1 MADFV
6 FPLEALK
13 DDAVT
18 ILTAAGDT
26 TPHTFGERGIAA
38 LGSAPRYVWVPT
50 RTRDKNTT
58 PTAKTEELRSIGQV
72 REHVEVHCW
81 GTSFRQAFALRNNL
95 LVAVHRSV
103 AVSAQIE
110 GGQWID
116 PAQAWNQSG
125 EVYVLELSLES
136 PIADAFVD
144 LTTLEQ
150 PEQST
155 ELLTAADVDAYQSP
169 DGDTDGEL
177 IVTVT
182 NP

>member
-6 FPLEALK
+6 YPIEALK
-13 DDAVT
+13 DDAEA

-26 TPHTFGERGIAA
+26 TPHSFGKRGVPAH
-38 LGSAPRYVWVPT
+38 GVAPRYVWVPT
-50 RTRDKNTT
+50 RTRERDNSPTT
-58 PTAKTEELRSIGQV
+58 ATAELRSLAHL
-72 REHVEVHCW
+72 REHCEIHCW
-81 GTSFRQAFALRNNL
+81 GTTFRQAWALRNNL
-95 LVAVHRSV
+95 LKAMHDSAAVNVRP
-103 AVSAQIE
+103 E
-110 GGQWID
+110 NGQWID

-125 EVYVLELSLES
+125 EVYVLEISLLS
-136 PIADAFVD
+136 PVPDAFVD